1 MPERWGNPTL
11 RQSKFFSSVE
21 KKQRN
26 ALACTSKPGADLIL
40 HQGLIR
46 QIRGIRPI
54 RSTNGFNLSD
64 CTRRQG
70 AAARTIRR
78 VNPLYLSLM
87 ARILRKSTD
96 APQRSLWQRIV
107 DIAMLDVTTLA
118 RGGTIAGSL
127 EKLEE
132 VLIEADFGV
141 TTSMRLVE
149 EVERKAKRGDVRTQ
163 DDFLRALEDG
173 VATAL
178 GADGDDTSMK
188 FAASGPTVVLVIGV
202 NGAGKTT
209 FIGKLAALMQARGKS
224 VLVGAADT
232 FRAGAVDQLQRWA
245 ERSGAAFI
253 GARAGSDPAS
263 VAFNAIDAG
272 INRGSDVVIIDTAGR
287 LHTSSGLMD
296 ELRKIHRVI
305 ARRIPGGPHE
315 TLLVL
320 DATIGQ
326 NALAQA
332 RTFADV
338 IPVTGL
344 VMTKLDGT
352 ARGGIVLAV
361 REALGV
367 PVKFIGT
374 GETMADIE
382 PFNPVAF
389 AAELVEG

>member
-1 MPERWGNPTL
+1 
-11 RQSKFFSSVE
+11 
-21 KKQRN
+21 
-26 ALACTSKPGADLIL
+26 
-40 HQGLIR
+40 
-46 QIRGIRPI
+46 
-54 RSTNGFNLSD
+54 
-64 CTRRQG
+64 
-70 AAARTIRR
+70 
-78 VNPLYLSLM
+78 M
-87 ARILRKSTD
+87 ARILRKETD
-96 APQRSLWQRIV
+96 APKRSLWQRIV

-118 RGGTIAGSL
+118 RGGSIAGSL

-141 TTSMRLVE
+141 ATSMRLVE
-149 EVERKAKRGDVRTQ
+149 DVERKAKRGEVRTQ
-163 DDFLRALEDG
+163 EDFLRALEDG

-178 GADGDDTSMK
+178 GADGDDTSVH
-188 FAASGPTVVLVIGV
+188 FAQAAPTVILVIGV

-245 ERSGAAFI
+245 ERSGAGFI

-272 INRGSDVVIIDTAGR
+272 VTRGSDVVVIDTAGR

-296 ELRKIHRVI
+296 ELKKIHRVI
-305 ARRIPGGPHE
+305 AKRIPGAPHE

-332 RTFADV
+332 RTFASAV
-338 IPVTGL
+338 PVTGL

-352 ARGGIVLAV
+352 AKGGIVLAV
-361 REALGV
+361 REAINV

-382 PFNPVAF
+382 PFNPIAF